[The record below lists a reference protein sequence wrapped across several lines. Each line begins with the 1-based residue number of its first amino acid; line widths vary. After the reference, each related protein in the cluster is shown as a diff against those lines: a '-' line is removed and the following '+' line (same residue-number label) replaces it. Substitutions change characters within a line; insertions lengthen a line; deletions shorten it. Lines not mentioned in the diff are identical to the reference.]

1 MFDKVVGDIMIP
13 IEKYPHISYWDTLLH
28 AMKLIEEIVIEVD
41 GKQSLPRVLLVFGK
55 DNNLVG
61 MVRRRDILKGLEP
74 KFLVKQSIQ
83 NRIRLFDAKENPK
96 FANIDNKRILKGVME
111 RVDTQ
116 IGNVMLP
123 IQATINFE
131 DHIFKAVYV
140 MNLYKVSQLP
150 VIKDDEVVG
159 VVRTVEIFK
168 TVSEVLLSEDY
179 IW

>member
-13 IEKYPHISYWDTLLH
+13 LEKYPHISYWDNFLK
-28 AMKLIEEIVIEVD
+28 AMNLIEEAVIEVD
-41 GKQSLPRVLLVFGK
+41 GKMSLPRVLLVFGK
-55 DNNLVG
+55 DHSLVG

-96 FANIDNKRILKGVME
+96 FAKIDNKRILKGVME

-116 IGNVMLP
+116 IGNIMIP
-123 IQATINFE
+123 IQATINYD
-131 DHIFKAVYV
+131 DHIFKAVYE
-140 MNLYKVSQLP
+140 MNLYKVSELP
-150 VIKDDEVVG
+150 VLKDEEVVG
-159 VVRTVEIFK
+159 VVRTVEIFRS
-168 TVSEVLLSEDY
+168 VSNVLLSKDY